1 MRFLKVF
8 LVKMTLLRTL
18 SVTTVALLL
27 GSGLALGQAPTVT
40 TAQGKA
46 VGKFIRNGTQKAF
59 LGLPYAAPPVG
70 DMRWKAPRQALS
82 WTGVRDAT
90 KFGARCE
97 QWHVWDDY
105 IFQDAGPSEDCLFVN
120 VYTPAQAKAT
130 SKLPVM
136 VWIHGGGFIAGAG
149 SEPRYSD
156 SPLVDRGV
164 VLVTL
169 NYRLGVFGFLATD
182 DLAKENGGH
191 AGNYGLMDMV
201 AALNWVKANIG
212 AFGGDASNV
221 TLFGESAGSFAVSA
235 LTSAPSAQGLFH
247 KVIGESGA
255 LFNGAIPVG
264 SLEERGK
271 RDQAW
276 ADGTGAK
283 TLAALRALSGDK
295 ILDAAKNGKGI
306 GFSPVLDGQFLPQ
319 SAPDVYTAGHEA
331 HVPAIIGWNHDER
344 TGTLSKDMTAEKW
357 KAYAA
362 EHYGARAND
371 FLKAFPGDTDEQAIQ
386 SADDMTTA
394 QFIGLAT
401 WRWAEADVATGKVP
415 VYRYSF
421 DKLSPPER
429 LHPIAK
435 AFHSAELEYVF
446 GTLDVRQ
453 GATWK
458 PEDRTLSQEMMDYWT
473 NFAKTG
479 NPNGAGLPTWPRYDA
494 DGVILH
500 LDKSISAEPDANRA
514 KYQYLSAAESKSP
527 SR

>member
-1 MRFLKVF
+1 M
-8 LVKMTLLRTL
+8 KMNHDRTPWAT
-18 SVTTVALLL
+18 SIALLL
-27 GSGLALGQAPTVT
+27 CGGLALGQALTVT
-40 TAQGKA
+40 TAQGK
-46 VGKFIRNGTQKAF
+46 VEGKLVRNGTQKAF

-70 DMRWKAPRQALS
+70 DLRWRAPRTPLS
-82 WTGVRDAT
+82 WAGVRDAT

-97 QWHVWDDY
+97 QWHIWDDY
-105 IFQDAGPSEDCLFVN
+105 IFQDAGPSEDCLFLN
-120 VYTPAQAKAT
+120 IYAPAKAKP
-130 SKLPVM
+130 SAKLPVM

-169 NYRLGVFGFLATD
+169 NYRLGVFGFLATEQM
-182 DLAKENGGH
+182 AGENGGH

-201 AALNWVKANIG
+201 AALRWVKANIG
-212 AFGGDASNV
+212 AFGGDAHNV
-221 TLFGESAGSFAVSA
+221 TIFGESAGSFAVST
-235 LTSAPSAQGLFH
+235 LTAVPSAQGLFQ

-255 LFNGAIPVG
+255 LFNGAIPMG
-264 SLEERGK
+264 DLEQRGK

-283 TLAALRALSGDK
+283 TPAELRALPAEK
-295 ILDAAKNGKGI
+295 ILEAAKNGRGI
-306 GFSPVLDGQFLPQ
+306 GFSPVLDGQFLPE
-319 SAPDVYTAGHEA
+319 STPDVYAAGHQA
-331 HVPAIIGWNHDER
+331 HVPAMIGWNHDER
-344 TGTLSKDMTAEKW
+344 TGTLSKGMTAEKW
-357 KAYAA
+357 RAYAT
-362 EHYGARAND
+362 EHYGASASD
-371 FLKAFPGDTDEQAIQ
+371 FLKAFPGDTDEQAAR
-386 SADDMTTA
+386 SADDLTTA

-401 WRWAEADVATGKVP
+401 WRWAEADAATGKVP

-421 DKLSPPER
+421 DEPSPPER
-429 LHPIAK
+429 LHPVAK

-458 PEDRTLSQEMMDYWT
+458 PEDRILSRQMMDYWT

-479 NPNGAGLPTWPRYDA
+479 DPNGAGLPRWPRYDA
-494 DGVILH
+494 DGSILH
-500 LDKSISAEPDANRA
+500 LDKEITAGPDANRA
-514 KYQYLSAAESKSP
+514 KYQYLSTAEPTQP

>member
-1 MRFLKVF
+1 MKLKF
-8 LVKMTLLRTL
+8 LRTL
-18 SVTTVALLL
+18 AITGIALLL
-27 GSGLALGQAPTVT
+27 GSGLAFGQAATVM
-40 TAQGKA
+40 TAQGEA
-46 VGKFIRNGTQKAF
+46 TGKLIRSGTQKAF

-70 DMRWKAPRQALS
+70 DLRWKAPREAQS

-90 KFGARCE
+90 RFGARCE

-105 IFQDAGPSEDCLFVN
+105 IFQDAGPSEDCLFLN
-120 VYTPAQAKAT
+120 VYTPTKAT
-130 SKLPVM
+130 GKLPVM

-182 DLAKENGGH
+182 QLARENGGH

-201 AALNWVKANIG
+201 AALKWVKANIG
-212 AFGGDASNV
+212 AFGGDANNV
-221 TLFGESAGSFAVSA
+221 TIFGESAGSFAVST
-235 LTSAPSAQGLFH
+235 LTAVPSAQGLFH

-255 LFNGAIPVG
+255 LFNGAIPMG
-264 SLEERGK
+264 NLDQRGK
-271 RDQAW
+271 HDQAW

-283 TLAALRALSGDK
+283 TLAELRAIPANK
-295 ILDAAKNGKGI
+295 ILDLMKNSKGI

-319 SAPDVYTAGHEA
+319 SAPDAYAAGHQA

-344 TGTLSKDMTAEKW
+344 TGTLSKDITAVKW
-357 KAYAA
+357 KAYAT
-362 EHYGARAND
+362 EHYGAQAND
-371 FLKAFPGDTDEQAIQ
+371 FLKAFPGDTDEQAIH
-386 SADDMTTA
+386 SADDLTTA

-421 DKLSPPER
+421 DELSPTER
-429 LHPIAK
+429 LHPIAR

-453 GATWK
+453 DASWK
-458 PEDRTLSQEMMDYWT
+458 PEDRILSQQMIGYWT

-479 NPNGAGLPTWPRYDA
+479 DPNGTGLPRWHRYDA
-494 DGVILH
+494 DWAVLH
-500 LDKSISAEPDANRA
+500 LDKKITAGPDANRA
-514 KYQYLSAAESKSP
+514 KYEFLSTAEPTRP

>member
-1 MRFLKVF
+1 M
-8 LVKMTLLRTL
+8 KMNLLRAL
-18 SVTTVALLL
+18 LPIHFALLL
-27 GSGLALGQAPTVT
+27 GPGFALGQAPVVT
-40 TAQGKA
+40 TSQGSA
-46 VGKFIRNGTQKAF
+46 IGKLVRNGTQKAF

-70 DMRWKAPRQALS
+70 DLRWKAPQKALS

-105 IFQDAGPSEDCLFVN
+105 IFQDAGPSEDCLFLN
-120 VYTPAQAKAT
+120 VYTPAKAT
-130 SKLPVM
+130 PASKLPVM

-156 SPLVDRGV
+156 SPLVDRDV

-201 AALNWVKANIG
+201 AALKWVKANIG
-212 AFGGDASNV
+212 AFGGNANNV
-221 TLFGESAGSFAVSA
+221 TIFGESAGSFAVST
-235 LTSAPSAQGLFH
+235 LTAVPGAQGLFQ

-255 LFNGAIPVG
+255 LFNGAIPMG
-264 SLEERGK
+264 SLEQRCK
-271 RDQAW
+271 LDQAW
-276 ADGTGAK
+276 ADGLGAK
-283 TLAALRALSGDK
+283 TLAELRALPADR
-295 ILDAAKNGKGI
+295 ILDAARNSKGI
-306 GFSPVLDGQFLPQ
+306 AFSPVLDGQFLPQ
-319 SAPDVYTAGHEA
+319 SVPDVYAAGRQA

-357 KAYAA
+357 KAYAT
-362 EHYGARAND
+362 EHYGPHAND
-371 FLKAFPGDTDEQAIQ
+371 FLKVFPGGTDQQAIH
-386 SADDMTTA
+386 SADDLTTA
-394 QFIGLAT
+394 QFIGLST
-401 WRWAEADVATGKVP
+401 WRWAEADVATGKAP

-421 DKLSPPER
+421 DEPSPQER
-429 LHPIAK
+429 LHPTAK

-458 PEDRTLSQEMMDYWT
+458 PEDRNLSLQMMDYWT

-479 NPNGAGLPTWPRYDA
+479 DPNGAGLPGWPRYDA
-494 DGVILH
+494 DGAILH
-500 LDKSISAEPDANRA
+500 LGKTITHGPDANRA
-514 KYQYLSAAESKSP
+514 KYQYLSVAESVRP
-527 SR
+527 TP

>member
-1 MRFLKVF
+1 MKINSLY
-8 LVKMTLLRTL
+8 TLLAP
-18 SVTTVALLL
+18 SVALLL
-27 GSGLALGQAPTVT
+27 GSGLTFGQAPSVT

-46 VGKFIRNGTQKAF
+46 QGKLIRNGTQKAF

-70 DMRWKAPRQALS
+70 DLRWKGPRQALS

-90 KFGARCE
+90 KFGSRCE

-120 VYTPAQAKAT
+120 IYTPAKAKRA
-130 SKLPVM
+130 SRLPVM

-156 SPLVDRGV
+156 SPLVDRRV

-182 DLAKENGGH
+182 QLARENGGH

-201 AALNWVKANIG
+201 AALAWVKANIG
-212 AFGGDASNV
+212 AFGGDANNV
-221 TLFGESAGSFAVSA
+221 TIFGESAGSFAVSV
-235 LTSAPSAQGLFH
+235 LTAVPSAQGLFH

-255 LFNGAIPVG
+255 LFDGAIPL
-264 SLEERGK
+264 SRMEQRGK

-276 ADGTGAK
+276 AEGTGAM
-283 TLAALRALSGDK
+283 TLTELRALPPDK
-295 ILDAAKNGKGI
+295 ILDAVKNSKGI

-319 SAPDVYTAGHEA
+319 SVPVVYAAGHQA

-362 EHYGARAND
+362 EHYGARADD
-371 FLKAFPGDTDEQAIQ
+371 FLKAFPGDTDEQAAR

-401 WRWAEADVATGKVP
+401 WRWVEADAATGKVP

-421 DKLSPPER
+421 DELSPPEH
-429 LHPIAK
+429 LHPIGK

-458 PEDRTLSQEMMDYWT
+458 PEDRTLSQKMMDYWT

-479 NPNGAGLPTWPRYDA
+479 DPNGAGLPRWPRYDM
-494 DGVILH
+494 DGAILH
-500 LDKSISAEPDANRA
+500 LDKEITAGPDLNRA
-514 KYQYLSAAESKSP
+514 KYQYLSSAESTRP